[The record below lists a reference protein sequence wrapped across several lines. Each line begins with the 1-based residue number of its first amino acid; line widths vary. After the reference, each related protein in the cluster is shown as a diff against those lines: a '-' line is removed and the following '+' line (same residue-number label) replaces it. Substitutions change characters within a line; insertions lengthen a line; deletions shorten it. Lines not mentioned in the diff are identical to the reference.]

1 MRQRTFGF
9 ARHKYRRRAPGAGRK
24 RVLPGKPRLPHR
36 IRERIP
42 ARLPVHVTWRIQEGL
57 PTLRNKKLAGAFASA
72 CAGAQKRF
80 GMRVV
85 HFAVESNH
93 IHLVVEGLSAAA
105 MKGLGVRVAKAM
117 NRRLD
122 RRGRVIG
129 DTYHAR
135 ALRTPAEVRHAVQ
148 YVLRNHEH
156 HTGRR
161 HTDPHHLVCDGFSS
175 EAWPDAVVKP
185 RTWLL
190 ENAWRARARSGRA
203 SRPGSPSRN

>member
-1 MRQRTFGF
+1 VRQRVFKF
-9 ARHKYRRRAPGAGRK
+9 AIRKYRMRARGAGRK

-36 IRERIP
+36 VRERIP

-57 PTLRNKKLAGAFASA
+57 PSLRNKGLARVFAVA
-72 CAGAQKRF
+72 CGRAQTQF

-93 IHLVVEGLSAAA
+93 IHLVVEGVSAAA
-105 MKGLGVRVAKAM
+105 MKGLGVRVAKAI
-117 NRRLD
+117 NKKIG

-135 ALRTPAEVRHAVQ
+135 ALRTPAEVRHTVR
-148 YVLRNHEH
+148 YVSRNHEH

-161 HTDPHHLVCDGFSS
+161 DPDPHHLVFDAFSS

-190 ENAWRARARSGRA
+190 NNAWRG
-203 SRPGSPSRN
+203 G